1 MTAKKYVPEVA
12 LYMQYILSILPL
24 LACPVGMGLLMWFMM
39 RGRKD
44 QAPRGADQE
53 PLDTYSQSAEVAQE
67 PAKRGPLLSML
78 FMCLNWKVVAGLA
91 VVALIVGIVAPRL
104 LLGVI
109 PLLILAAC
117 PLSMLFMMGGMKGNR
132 ENRSAAPVSPS
143 QTGGPTREEQIAR
156 LQAQLDALSTET
168 SERESQ
174 KPSVISEAESVARTA
189 KKQSESR
196 SAPKW

>member
-1 MTAKKYVPEVA
+1 
-12 LYMQYILSILPL
+12 MQYVLSLLPA
-24 LACPVGMGLLMWFMM
+24 LACPLGMGLLMWFMI
-39 RGRKD
+39 RGNKNK
-44 QAPRGADQE
+44 APGEADHVPVNTDNRAPHVMDE
-53 PLDTYSQSAEVAQE
+53 P
-67 PAKRGPLLSML
+67 PKRASLLSML

-91 VVALIVGIVAPRL
+91 VVALIVGVIAPRL
-104 LLGVI
+104 LLGAI